1 MGAFGSGESALR
13 GQHTQ
18 FEGGAQR
25 GCSTRRG
32 VGAVRRR
39 SIGRMLEAL
48 GSTGDGTGRLDVG
61 EGHRLHWETTGAVE
75 GSAALVL
82 HGGPGSGGS
91 PALARGFDP
100 QRYRVVAF
108 DQRGAGR
115 STPRGETRH
124 NRTEL
129 LIADIEALRH
139 HLGIERWLV
148 VGGSWGA
155 TLALAYAARHPEA
168 VDGLLLRG
176 LFVPSASELHWSFEG
191 ARATHAEAG
200 SRLAGAVS
208 LAGGAPLLPALC
220 RVFAGDDLATQS
232 RATLAWLAWEHAQ
245 GGQSG
250 AAPEPQGDAL
260 QRAIDRYKVM
270 AHYLAHRCWL
280 ADGDALRDHPV
291 LFLHGELDRTCRP
304 AAARAV
310 QRLLPA
316 SRFETVP
323 GAGHDP
329 FHPAMA
335 QRMARALDAFAA
347 RGRFDPPVQN
357 ASVTP

>member
-1 MGAFGSGESALR
+1 
-13 GQHTQ
+13 
-18 FEGGAQR
+18 
-25 GCSTRRG
+25 
-32 VGAVRRR
+32 
-39 SIGRMLEAL
+39 MLEAL

-208 LAGGAPLLPALC
+208 LAGGRRCCPRCAAC
-220 RVFAGDDLATQS
+220 S
-232 RATLAWLAWEHAQ
+232 RATTSQRNRARRSPGWPGSTRRAD
-245 GGQSG
+245 SP
-250 AAPEPQGDAL
+250 APRPSRKA
-260 QRAIDRYKVM
+260 M
-270 AHYLAHRCWL
+270 RCN
-280 ADGDALRDHPV
+280 
-291 LFLHGELDRTCRP
+291 
-304 AAARAV
+304 ARSIAT
-310 QRLLPA
+310 R
-316 SRFETVP
+316 
-323 GAGHDP
+323 
-329 FHPAMA
+329 
-335 QRMARALDAFAA
+335 
-347 RGRFDPPVQN
+347 
-357 ASVTP
+357 